1 MTLKNYGKTKKV
13 KKDQEQK
20 KGKEQK
26 KSTLERKL
34 DIPLP
39 LSVIWY
45 IIAISLLFYGLY
57 ILGMHFLL
65 KHVVKEGGQWWI
77 FTAERPVH
85 NPFSGFQDI
94 RWGKFYIPVKA
105 MSKYYPFAPL
115 AAFFGFLMLGVRSLT
130 FSAFVKKFSK
140 K

>member
-45 IIAISLLFYGLY
+45 IIATSLLFYGLY

-65 KHVVKEGGQWWI
+65 KHVVDVYK
-77 FTAERPVH
+77 R
-85 NPFSGFQDI
+85 QD
-94 RWGKFYIPVKA
+94 WGKV
-105 MSKYYPFAPL
+105 MLPFPL
-115 AAFFGFLMLGVRSLT
+115 PTILRGDRL
-130 FSAFVKKFSK
+130 
-140 K
+140 